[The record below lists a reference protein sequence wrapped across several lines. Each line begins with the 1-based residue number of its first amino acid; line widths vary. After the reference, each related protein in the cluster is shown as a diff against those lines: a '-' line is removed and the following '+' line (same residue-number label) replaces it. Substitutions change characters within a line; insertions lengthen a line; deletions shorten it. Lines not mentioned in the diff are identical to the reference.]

1 VTPARGS
8 QVYGAIRLARHKCS
22 TPLIPTEVAGATT
35 KLPLR
40 CSYLWE
46 AQMKSARFMTAL
58 AAAVVVSVGLSAQ
71 GRNFAGVWT
80 IDTEKTM
87 AAGGGAGGGGGA
99 RGGAFGSGGGGG
111 GGAVVARSGGAGG
124 GGGAVVSG
132 GGGGG
137 GARGGG
143 GGGAVMA
150 SGGGGGRG
158 GAMTSGMTLS
168 IDASSFTISQ
178 GETTTVYR
186 TDGSVNNIES
196 PGPKTTA
203 KATWKGDSLIIETTR
218 ETENG
223 NVVSTA
229 TWYLEG
235 ESLVRETKSS
245 NAAGEQMVRKT
256 YYKKATQN

>member
-1 VTPARGS
+1 
-8 QVYGAIRLARHKCS
+8 
-22 TPLIPTEVAGATT
+22 
-35 KLPLR
+35 
-40 CSYLWE
+40 
-46 AQMKSARFMTAL
+46 MKSARLMTAL
-58 AAAVVVSVGLSAQ
+58 AAVVVSVGLSAQ

-80 IDTEKTM
+80 IDSEKTM
-87 AAGGGAGGGGGA
+87 AANGAAGGGGGA
-99 RGGAFGSGGGGG
+99 RGGAFGAGGGG
-111 GGAVVARSGGAGG
+111 GGAVTARSGGAGG

-137 GARGGG
+137 GAVARGTGS
-143 GGGAVMA
+143 GGAMMA
-150 SGGGGGRG
+150 SGGGGRG
-158 GAMTSGMTLS
+158 GAMPSGMTLS

-203 KATWKGDSLIIETTR
+203 KAAWKGDSLIIETTR

>member
-1 VTPARGS
+1 
-8 QVYGAIRLARHKCS
+8 
-22 TPLIPTEVAGATT
+22 
-35 KLPLR
+35 
-40 CSYLWE
+40 
-46 AQMKSARFMTAL
+46 MKSARLMTAL

-80 IDTEKTM
+80 IDSEKTM
-87 AAGGGAGGGGGA
+87 AANGAAGGGGGA
-99 RGGAFGSGGGGG
+99 RGGAFGAGGGG
-111 GGAVVARSGGAGG
+111 GGAVTARSGGAGG

-137 GARGGG
+137 GAVARGTG
-143 GGGAVMA
+143 GGGAMMA
-150 SGGGGGRG
+150 SGGGGRG
-158 GAMTSGMTLS
+158 GAMPSGMTLS

-203 KATWKGDSLIIETTR
+203 KAAWKGDSLIIETTR

>member
-1 VTPARGS
+1 
-8 QVYGAIRLARHKCS
+8 
-22 TPLIPTEVAGATT
+22 
-35 KLPLR
+35 
-40 CSYLWE
+40 
-46 AQMKSARFMTAL
+46 MKSARFMTAL
-58 AAAVVVSVGLSAQ
+58 AASVVVSVGLSAQ

-87 AAGGGAGGGGGA
+87 AANPAAAGGGGGA

-111 GGAVVARSGGAGG
+111 GAVTARSGGAGA

-137 GARGGG
+137 GAVARGTGG
-143 GGGAVMA
+143 GGGAMVA
-150 SGGGGGRG
+150 SGGGGRG
-158 GAMTSGMTLS
+158 GAMPSGMTLS

-203 KATWKGDSLIIETTR
+203 KAAWKGDSLIIETTR

-229 TWYLEG
+229 TWYLEA

>member
-1 VTPARGS
+1 
-8 QVYGAIRLARHKCS
+8 
-22 TPLIPTEVAGATT
+22 
-35 KLPLR
+35 
-40 CSYLWE
+40 
-46 AQMKSARFMTAL
+46 MKSARFMTAL
-58 AAAVVVSVGLSAQ
+58 AASVVVSVGLSAQ

-87 AAGGGAGGGGGA
+87 AANPAAAGGGGGA

-111 GGAVVARSGGAGG
+111 GAVTARSGGAGA

-137 GARGGG
+137 GAVARGTGG
-143 GGGAVMA
+143 GGGAMVA
-150 SGGGGGRG
+150 SGGGGRG
-158 GAMTSGMTLS
+158 GGMPSGMTLS

-203 KATWKGDSLIIETTR
+203 KAAWKGDSLIIETTR

-229 TWYLEG
+229 TWYLEA

>member
-1 VTPARGS
+1 
-8 QVYGAIRLARHKCS
+8 
-22 TPLIPTEVAGATT
+22 
-35 KLPLR
+35 
-40 CSYLWE
+40 
-46 AQMKSARFMTAL
+46 MKSARFMTAL
-58 AAAVVVSVGLSAQ
+58 AASVVVSVGLSAQ

-87 AAGGGAGGGGGA
+87 AANPAAAGGGGGA

-111 GGAVVARSGGAGG
+111 GAVTARSGGAGA

-137 GARGGG
+137 GAVARGTGG
-143 GGGAVMA
+143 GGGAMVA

-158 GAMTSGMTLS
+158 GGMPSGMTLS

-203 KATWKGDSLIIETTR
+203 KAAWKGDSLIIETTR

-229 TWYLEG
+229 TWYLEA